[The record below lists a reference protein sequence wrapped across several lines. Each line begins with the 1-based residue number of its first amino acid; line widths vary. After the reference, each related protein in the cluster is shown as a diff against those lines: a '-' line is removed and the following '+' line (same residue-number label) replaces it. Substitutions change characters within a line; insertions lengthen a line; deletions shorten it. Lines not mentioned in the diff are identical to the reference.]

1 MCEMRMASKSVMAW
15 RMGRQKFMTAQ
26 WLLRRVMIWKGNLT
40 EKGTSRWPF
49 ELHEDIIST
58 LKIGGGP
65 GVKVGFQ
72 IRQMHP
78 ISVTLTFKGKQNMAD
93 R

>member
-65 GVKVGFQ
+65 GAKVGFQ